1 MAIYKKQL
9 QKLEEHVQ
17 ELKQFIEIL
26 DEVENSVM
34 TIERE
39 VVAIDESLPKDR
51 EIRSIKNHLQRKEL
65 NHVLDVL
72 DEAYNLIDQI
82 LGPAFEDGENE
93 PKGVAL
99 TPEARGYSD
108 NANIEEML
116 KSFNISGKTL
126 S

>member
-51 EIRSIKNHLQRKEL
+51 EIRSIKNQLQRKEL

-108 NANIEEML
+108 NTNIEEML

>member
-1 MAIYKKQL
+1 MAVYKKEL
-9 QKLEEHVQ
+9 QKLEEHVL

-26 DEVENSVM
+26 EEVENSVM
-34 TIERE
+34 TLERE

-51 EIRSIKNHLQRKEL
+51 EIRSIKNHEQRKEL
-65 NHVLDVL
+65 NHVLDVM

-93 PKGVAL
+93 PEGMAL
-99 TPEARGYSD
+99 TPEARGSAD
-108 NANIEEML
+108 NVKIEEML
-116 KSFNISGKTL
+116 KNFNISGKTL